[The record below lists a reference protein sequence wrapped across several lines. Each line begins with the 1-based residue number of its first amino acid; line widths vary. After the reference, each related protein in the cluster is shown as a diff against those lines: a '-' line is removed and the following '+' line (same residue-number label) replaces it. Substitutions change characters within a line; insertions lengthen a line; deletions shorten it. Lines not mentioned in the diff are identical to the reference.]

1 MAVLTAQ
8 QERVIISSACLMS
21 VLPHRSI
28 STARL
33 AARLTMMQKAQLSI
47 NSIMPLVSTFLL
59 TDIVEMVTGIFSV
72 QMVQGLT
79 LTICHITSSSG
90 LMLVITI

>member
-21 VLPHRSI
+21 VLRQQLILTVP
-28 STARL
+28 L
-33 AARLTMMQKAQLSI
+33 VVRLTMMQKAQLSI

-59 TDIVEMVTGIFSV
+59 TDRVEMVTGIFSV

-79 LTICHITSSSG
+79 LTICHIISSSG